1 MLVQRRLAAILAA
14 DVAGYSRLMGE
25 DETGT
30 LERLKALRQ
39 DALDLQISVYGG
51 RIVKTTGDGARSNQN
66 SSTYRSTLQ
75 NARRS
80 SQMMIHGMTNWS
92 YFGVFR
98 ELNLVQVHW
107 EV

>member
-1 MLVQRRLAAILAA
+1 MA
-14 DVAGYSRLMGE
+14 D
-25 DETGT
+25 D
-30 LERLKALRQ
+30 
-39 DALDLQISVYGG
+39 
-51 RIVKTTGDGARSNQN
+51 
-66 SSTYRSTLQ
+66 TLQ